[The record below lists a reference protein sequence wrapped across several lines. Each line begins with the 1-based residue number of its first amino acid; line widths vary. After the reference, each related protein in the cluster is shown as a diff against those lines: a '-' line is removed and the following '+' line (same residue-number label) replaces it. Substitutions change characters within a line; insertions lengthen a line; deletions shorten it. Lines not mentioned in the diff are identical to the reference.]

1 MLGLDRRQTVEA
13 AMSRILVLGGTGML
27 GTPTVRHLVA
37 DGFDV
42 RLFARNPVKARER
55 FGRSVDVVA
64 GHVGHLKTLERA
76 MEGCD
81 AVHVSVGGEADLSS
95 ATDVTAMAPRLGVRR
110 VGYVSGTTVCEENA
124 WYPMVAAKLAAETA
138 LRACG
143 VPWTIFRPTWPM
155 EQLWNFVRTGRPMV
169 IGHLKTPYHFFAAD
183 DMGRMVAAAYRLEAA
198 AGQCFHIH
206 GPEAMTLKEAVERYA
221 RALDPDAGEAAVMSV
236 RQARIVSFLK
246 RNRRLRGAAD
256 LMSYFERVGEPGD
269 PSAANRLLGA
279 PTTTLD
285 EWVVTEGRVLAEA

>member
-1 MLGLDRRQTVEA
+1 
-13 AMSRILVLGGTGML
+13 MSRILVLGGTGML
-27 GTPTVRHLVA
+27 GAPAVRHLLA

-42 RLFARNPVKARER
+42 RLFARNPMKAREI

-81 AVHVSVGGEADLSS
+81 AVHVSVGGEVDLES
-95 ATDVTAMAPRLGVRR
+95 ATDVTGMAPRLGVRR

-143 VPWTIFRPTWPM
+143 IPWTIFRPTWPM

-169 IGHLKTPYHFFAAD
+169 VGHLRTPYHFFAAD
-183 DMGRMVAAAYRLEAA
+183 DMGRMVAAAYREETAA
-198 AGQCFHIH
+198 EQCFHIH
-206 GPEAMTLKEAVERYA
+206 GPEAMTVKEAVERYA
-221 RALDPDAGEAAVMSV
+221 RALDADAGEATVMST
-236 RQARIVSFLK
+236 RQARIISFLT
-246 RNRRLRGAAD
+246 RNRKLRAAAD
-256 LMSYFERVGEPGD
+256 LMGYFERVGEPGD
-269 PSAANRLLGA
+269 PSAANVLLGA

-285 EWVVTEGRVLAEA
+285 DWVVTEGRVLAEA